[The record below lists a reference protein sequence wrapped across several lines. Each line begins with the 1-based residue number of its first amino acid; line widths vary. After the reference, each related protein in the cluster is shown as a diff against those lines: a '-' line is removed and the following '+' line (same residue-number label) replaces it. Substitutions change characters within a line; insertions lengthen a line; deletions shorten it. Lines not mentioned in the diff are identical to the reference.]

1 MEDERL
7 EQFLRDA
14 SGFCESLR
22 QAFAKLEAQPDDRD
36 LVHQAFRYAHSL
48 KSEAQFL
55 KLEELGAVAHE
66 MEGVLEQIR
75 QGSLAVG
82 KESLGILLPMVDAFE
97 EMMPSIE
104 PTGLDASTTV
114 AASSGLTT
122 GSGPARAPAVA
133 GTGIPRFTEFERQLI
148 DEARARGER
157 LYRISCEIEDSA
169 PLKYP
174 KAYLVLNN
182 LELLT
187 NVIRSV
193 PSFET
198 KEDEAFQFFD
208 VFFTSTR
215 SEESVRDAVDVD
227 QVSVLSISEIAFK
240 RLEQAGEV
248 RPQSTRHA
256 SPLRG
261 PSSVRVEN
269 GRLDDLNRRLR
280 ALRSSVEQLRRR
292 REQDPDRMDADLAEL
307 AGEIAPLERLVI
319 ETRQVPFSEEF
330 RHVPWLVQDLAARLG
345 KRVQLVVTGEN
356 VRIDRRLLSMLSEPL
371 IHLVRNA
378 VDHGIE
384 AVDERAA
391 AGKDPVGTI
400 TISAVARGSEV
411 VLQVGDDGRGISS
424 STVEARAKE
433 LGFLSEGAAGDEG
446 ILGLLVRP
454 GFSTRS
460 EPTDVSGR
468 GVGLDVIHQK
478 VHEALGGDLRLETQ
492 EGQGTL
498 FTISVPGGASMMSML
513 MARGGKHT
521 VGIPLRD
528 VGEMLDVEA
537 RKLRPDGEGVLCFEG
552 VRVRTVDG
560 FSTREDLRSDS
571 YVLVLLRTGTG
582 RVPFLCDELLFERDV
597 PEDRLSADES
607 ASHGLRAVRIGETT
621 ADFLL
626 LDSSALE

>member
-1 MEDERL
+1 MEEERL

-82 KESLGILLPMVDAFE
+82 DESLGILRPMVDAFE
-97 EMMPSIE
+97 EMMPSMESVGAEE
-104 PTGLDASTTV
+104 PAPTVVGQPASGESV
-114 AASSGLTT
+114 RGRPASG
-122 GSGPARAPAVA
+122 A
-133 GTGIPRFTEFERQLI
+133 GIPHFTEFERQLI

-182 LELLT
+182 LELIT
-187 NVIRSV
+187 NVIRNV

-215 SEESVRDAVDVD
+215 SEELVREAVDVD
-227 QVSVLSISEIAFK
+227 QVSVLSVSEIAFK

-248 RPQSTRHA
+248 RPQGAHHA

-280 ALRSSVEQLRRR
+280 ALRSSVEHLRRQQ
-292 REQDPDRMDADLAEL
+292 EHDPDRLDAELAAL
-307 AGEIAPLERLVI
+307 AGEIAPLEQLVV
-319 ETRQVPFSEEF
+319 ETRHVPFSEEF

-345 KRVQLVVTGEN
+345 KRVQLAVTGEN

-384 AVDERAA
+384 GVDEREA
-391 AGKDPVGTI
+391 AGKDPVGTV

-411 VLQVGDDGRGISS
+411 VLQVGDDGRGISKA
-424 STVEARAKE
+424 TVEARAKE
-433 LGFLSEGAAGDEG
+433 LGFLADGARGNEGL
-446 ILGLLVRP
+446 LGLLVRP

-478 VHEALGGDLRLETQ
+478 VHEALGGELRLETQ

-513 MARGGKHT
+513 MVRRAKDT

-528 VGEMLDVEA
+528 VGDMLEVDA
-537 RKLRPDGEGVLCFEG
+537 RKLIPDEDGILCFEG
-552 VRVRTVDG
+552 LRVRTVDG
-560 FSTREDLRSDS
+560 FTTRKDLRGDS
-571 YVLVLLRTGTG
+571 YVLVLLRRGG
-582 RVPFLCDELLFERDV
+582 KRIPFLCDELLFERDV

-626 LDSSALE
+626 LDALAIE

>member
-22 QAFAKLEAQPDDRD
+22 QAFTKLEAQPDDRD

-66 MEGVLEQIR
+66 IEGVLEQIR
-75 QGSLAVG
+75 QGSLAADE
-82 KESLGILLPMVDAFE
+82 ESLGILRPMVDAFE
-97 EMMPSIE
+97 EMMPSLE
-104 PTGLDASTTV
+104 STQADESTAAPVGQSAS
-114 AASSGLTT
+114 A
-122 GSGPARAPAVA
+122 GSVSAQSVSA
-133 GTGIPRFTEFERQLI
+133 TGIPRFTEFERQLI

-182 LELLT
+182 LELVT

-208 VFFTSTR
+208 VFFTSTK
-215 SEESVRDAVDVD
+215 SESSVREAVDVD
-227 QVSVLSISEIAFK
+227 QVAVLSVSEIAFK

-248 RPQSTRHA
+248 RPQGTRHA

-269 GRLDDLNRRLR
+269 GRLDDLNRKLR
-280 ALRSSVEQLRRR
+280 ELRSSVEHLRRR
-292 REQDPDRMDADLAEL
+292 QEQDPDRLDAGLAEL
-307 AGEIAPLERLVI
+307 AGEIAPLEQLVVEI
-319 ETRQVPFSEEF
+319 RQVPFSEEF

-345 KRVQLVVTGEN
+345 KRVQLAVTGEN

-378 VDHGIE
+378 VDHGVE
-384 AVDERAA
+384 GVEEREA
-391 AGKDPVGTI
+391 AGKPPVGTI

-411 VLQVGDDGRGISS
+411 VLQVGDDGRGISKT
-424 STVEARAKE
+424 TVETRARE
-433 LGFLSEGAAGDEG
+433 LGFLGEGTAGNEG
-446 ILGLLVRP
+446 LLGLLVRP

-478 VHEALGGDLRLETQ
+478 VHEALGGELRLETQ

-513 MARGGKHT
+513 MVRRGKDT

-528 VGEMLDVEA
+528 VNEMIEVDA
-537 RKLRPDGEGVLCFEG
+537 RKLVPDEDGVLCFDG
-552 VRVRTVDG
+552 ARVRTVDG
-560 FSTREDLRSDS
+560 FTTREDLRGDS
-571 YVLVLLRTGTG
+571 YVLVLLRGD
-582 RVPFLCDELLFERDV
+582 RKRIPFLCDELLFERDV
-597 PEDRLSADES
+597 PEDRIAVDES
-607 ASHGLRAVRIGETT
+607 ASHGLRSVRVGETS

-626 LDSSALE
+626 LDSSAIG